1 MYERRQTRQIHVG
14 KVPVGGN
21 APITVQS
28 MTITKTA
35 DVEGTLQQIYALAAA
50 GCDIVRC
57 TCNET
62 EAAEGLAQ
70 IVPRSPIPIIA
81 DIHHQYRMA
90 LAALEA
96 GVHGLL
102 QAVIEEGRSWRIE
115 SEGAV
120 AVLLQLTLMF
130 GPRFERSPDARW
142 AQTLIANTTVPES
155 LRMQMIRDRL
165 AARTQGRSVVRHPA
179 SE

>member
-1 MYERRQTRQIHVG
+1 MLVIRSPQL
-14 KVPVGGN
+14 
-21 APITVQS
+21 AS
-28 MTITKTA
+28 
-35 DVEGTLQQIYALAAA
+35 LALA
-50 GCDIVRC
+50 GDEQFEI
-57 TCNET
+57 
-62 EAAEGLAQ
+62 
-70 IVPRSPIPIIA
+70 
-81 DIHHQYRMA
+81 RMA
-90 LAALEA
+90 QYVQTDFPSSYRQLGEA